1 MSKPGPNDQRDNG
14 ISRILSRCPV
24 VPLTPYVECVS
35 HYESAAPLQARERV
49 LPDGQFQLMLNL
61 GAGVAAVAGL
71 RSHHVVVETAR
82 VSSVMGVVFR
92 PGAARAFLAAP
103 AIDFFDQAI
112 QLDIVGGWRP
122 ADQLLDRLREA
133 REAEARLR
141 ILEKALIDRMP
152 VFREK
157 HLPMHPIVQYALDAF
172 GNAPHIRTVADVSR
186 EIGWSRR
193 WLSHAFAEQVG
204 ITPKRYCRLIR
215 FQHVVREIAS
225 RPVDW
230 ADVAL
235 AGGFYDQAHLVH
247 EFRAFS
253 GLSPETF
260 LKSERPFPNHVR
272 IG

>member
-1 MSKPGPNDQRDNG
+1 M
-14 ISRILSRCPV
+14 ILSRCPV
-24 VPLTPYVECVS
+24 LPLKPYVECVW
-35 HYESAAPLQARERV
+35 HYENAEPLQYRERV
-49 LPDGQFQLMLNL
+49 LPDGRFQLMLKL

-71 RSHHVVVETAR
+71 RFRHVVIETAR

-103 AIDFFDQAI
+103 AVDFCDQAI
-112 QLDIVGGWRP
+112 QLDRVWGWRP

-133 REAEARLR
+133 RTAEARLR
-141 ILEKALIDRMP
+141 ILEKALVDRMSA
-152 VFREK
+152 FREK
-157 HLPMHPIVQYALDAF
+157 LLPMHPIMQYALHAF
-172 GNAPHIRTVADVSR
+172 GNAPHIQTVADVSR

-204 ITPKRYCRLIR
+204 ITPKRYCRLVR
-215 FQHVVREIAS
+215 FQHVLREIAS
-225 RPVDW
+225 QPVDW

>member
-1 MSKPGPNDQRDNG
+1 M
-14 ISRILSRCPV
+14 ILSRCPDL
-24 VPLTPYVECVS
+24 PLTPYVDRVWHC
-35 HYESAAPLQARERV
+35 ESAATLQCTERV
-49 LPDGQFQLMLNL
+49 LPDGRFHLMLNL
-61 GAGVAAVAGL
+61 GAGGAAIAGL
-71 RSHHVVVETAR
+71 RSHHVVIDTAR

-103 AIDFFDQAI
+103 AIAFCDQAI
-112 QLDIVGGWRP
+112 HLDLVWGGRS
-122 ADQLLDRLREA
+122 ADQLLDRLRQG
-133 REAEARLR
+133 RTAEARLR
-141 ILEKALIDRMP
+141 IVEEALLDRMQT
-152 VFREK
+152 FKEK
-157 HLPMHPIVQYALDAF
+157 HLPMHPIMQYALHAF

-204 ITPKRYCRLIR
+204 MTPKRYCRLLR
-215 FQHVVREIAS
+215 FQHLLREIAS
-225 RPVDW
+225 QGSVDW
-230 ADVAL
+230 ADIAL
-235 AGGFYDQAHLVH
+235 TGGFYDQAHLVH

>member
-1 MSKPGPNDQRDNG
+1 M
-14 ISRILSRCPV
+14 ILSRRPDL
-24 VPLTPYVECVS
+24 PLTPYVECIW
-35 HYESAAPLQARERV
+35 HYECAAPLQCRERV
-49 LPDGQFQLMLNL
+49 LPDGRFHLMLNL

-71 RSHHVVVETAR
+71 RSHHIVIDTAR

-103 AIDFFDQAI
+103 AVDFCDQAI
-112 QLDIVGGWRP
+112 QLDLIWGWP
-122 ADQLLDRLREA
+122 SADQLLDRLREA
-133 REAEARLR
+133 RTAAVRLR
-141 ILEKALIDRMP
+141 IVEDALVDRMKT
-152 VFREK
+152 FREK
-157 HLPMHPIVQYALDAF
+157 HLPMHPIMNYALHAF

-204 ITPKRYCRLIR
+204 ITPKRYCRLVR
-215 FQHVVREIAS
+215 FQHLVRELAS
-225 RPVDW
+225 QRSVDW
-230 ADVAL
+230 ASIAL
-235 AGGFYDQAHLVH
+235 DGGFCDQTHLVH

-272 IG
+272 IR